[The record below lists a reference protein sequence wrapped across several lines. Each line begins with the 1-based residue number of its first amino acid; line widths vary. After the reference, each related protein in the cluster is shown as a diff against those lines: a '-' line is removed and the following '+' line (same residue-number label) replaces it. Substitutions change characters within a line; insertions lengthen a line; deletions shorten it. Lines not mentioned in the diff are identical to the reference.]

1 MNITKSEGLTPTE
14 NLLTKLCEQTF
25 LKLWCWSNPRKS
37 DGKEICDHIV
47 IFDDHIF
54 IFFDRESDVM
64 RNPEGNMQVGWQR
77 WKKKVIDK
85 QLKTAHGAERYIRN
99 RHPIFLD
106 NRGEHPFPGEM
117 PEDVI
122 VHKIIV
128 AHGASDFC
136 KSQTANV
143 SGSLAVI
150 YSTDTADVV
159 RPCCIRLCKE
169 DPVHVFDSSNLEI
182 VLNEID
188 TFRDFVMFIEEKE
201 KAIRRCDWFGY
212 CGEEDLLAHY
222 FINYD
227 DSRQRYRIGDGGPS
241 RNMLMIEEGTWEDYV
256 QSGLQRRRRK
266 ANEQSY
272 LWDEL
277 IQRTYQNALE
287 GLMTGDSLWNGNDA
301 LHEMAREPRLSRRAI
316 ADQMLA
322 AIRDFPRI
330 YGNRITYMPSFDAGK
345 AYVFLQVRFP
355 EEATTAAVQARKHML
370 TIACGVAR
378 NRFPHLR
385 AVIGIAMDAPMHA
398 NCDGEDFVLLD
409 CERWSE
415 ELREHYDRE
424 NERLGFFKNLKKIER
439 KISDFGLPIR
449 KGRV

>member
-14 NLLTKLCEQTF
+14 KLLAKLCEQTF
-25 LKLWCWSNPRKS
+25 LKLWSWSNPRKG

-54 IFFDRESDVM
+54 IFFDREIDVM
-64 RNPEGNMQVGWQR
+64 RDPEGNAQVGWQR

-85 QLKTAHGAERYIRN
+85 QIKTVHGAERYIRN

-106 NRGEHPFPGEM
+106 NRGEQPFPGET
-117 PEDVI
+117 PEDMI
-122 VHKIIV
+122 VHKLIV

-136 KSQTANV
+136 KSQAANV

-150 YSTDTADVV
+150 YSKDTAEVV
-159 RPCCIRLCKE
+159 RPCCIRLRKE
-169 DPVHVFDSSNLEI
+169 NPVHVFDSSNLEI

-201 KAIRRCDWFGY
+201 KAIRQYDWFGY

-222 FINYD
+222 FMNYD
-227 DSRQRYRIGDGGPS
+227 KDCKQYRIVS
-241 RNMLMIEEGTWEDYV
+241 SMIEEGSWQYFV
-256 QSGLQRRRRK
+256 KSGLQRRRHK
-266 ANEQSY
+266 ANKQSY

-287 GLMTGDSLWNGNDA
+287 GLTTGDSLWNGNDA
-301 LHEMAREPRLSRRAI
+301 LHQMAREPRLSRRAL

-330 YGNRITYMPSFDAGK
+330 YGNRITYMPSFEACK

-355 EEATTAAVQARKHML
+355 EEATAAAVRARQQML

-378 NRFPHLR
+378 NRFPHLKT
-385 AVIGIAMDAPMHA
+385 VIGIAMDAPMHA

-409 CERWSE
+409 CERWSDE
-415 ELREHYDRE
+415 QRSYFDRE
-424 NERLGFFKNLKKIER
+424 NERFGFFKNHRKIER
-439 KISDFGLPIR
+439 KISDFGLPSS
-449 KGRV
+449 